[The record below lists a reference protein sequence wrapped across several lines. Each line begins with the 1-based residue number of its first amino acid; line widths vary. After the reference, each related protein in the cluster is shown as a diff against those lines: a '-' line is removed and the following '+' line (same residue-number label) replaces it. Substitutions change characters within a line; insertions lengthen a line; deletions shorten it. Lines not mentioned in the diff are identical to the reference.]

1 VLYHVLVPYLSVAS
15 ICMSSS
21 NVPATIRS
29 LHKTNARN
37 RARPS
42 SIASTIHH
50 STSRSQHPSLRHHQ
64 IPTSHCHDGCNI
76 MLSLSLS
83 LSLFCLY
90 NVRRT
95 LSHQPHRCQRYYANL
110 SLSLSLSLSLR
121 DTHCRVA
128 CFAILQMLVVV
139 EADIVTQLSR
149 SS

>member
-95 LSHQPHRCQRYYANL
+95 LSHQPTILCQ
-110 SLSLSLSLSLR
+110 SLSLSLCLYEI
-121 DTHCRVA
+121 HCRVA